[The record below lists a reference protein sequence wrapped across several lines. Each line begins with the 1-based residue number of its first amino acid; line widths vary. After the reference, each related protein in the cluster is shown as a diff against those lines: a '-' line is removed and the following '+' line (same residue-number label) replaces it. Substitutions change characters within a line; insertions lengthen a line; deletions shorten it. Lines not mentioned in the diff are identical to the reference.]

1 MTSIHIEVDL
11 LSQAVLYTIASVCT
25 LTNSS
30 SFPLVSMSAQLHLRY
45 LYNACFKVHCAFI
58 CVVACLMWGSCS
70 SAEYFDTYNVFPRN
84 NCLLCRIIA
93 SFITYGF
100 TF

>member
-1 MTSIHIEVDL
+1 MTSIHMEVDL

-30 SFPLVSMSAQLHLRY
+30 SFPLVSMSAQLQLRY

-58 CVVACLMWGSCS
+58 CVVAC
-70 SAEYFDTYNVFPRN
+70 FNVGE
-84 NCLLCRIIA
+84 L
-93 SFITYGF
+93 
-100 TF
+100 